1 MTTPLFTRLRLAVVG
16 ILSPLLPACAQS
28 HSSAAPR
35 MLPYQTEK
43 FKLSAGPCT
52 VAGYWVTLQGGY
64 FRNSQG
70 KGFPVPSGHTLRG
83 SWGASGTSWL
93 VGDAQQA
100 VPERLK
106 LLWFAY
112 AEDKFYEGEFVLPQE
127 KLYHLLKQGYWD
139 TDKNK
144 PGTYTEFTVCVVP
157 KGGAFVWLTGGNQ
170 TLVGRYQAHEV
181 FPSALDYQRYYGRA
195 DRASMVK
202 DTQAE
207 LPAEVQA
214 QIKAGTISAKQ
225 WDEYLTT
232 YPWQVAFNVP
242 FVLDRPHGIHYL
254 NAEHT
259 IYPLTRDL
267 AAYAQTLLTPVPK
280 PVPISCVVRGRAEHR
295 AHYVVLVRAFDQAET
310 QAAFQTL
317 HQLSPTSPI
326 TLLFTLDKPY
336 QKATMLL
343 QNDRKQIP
351 LTQSVVEVLSE
362 D

>member
-1 MTTPLFTRLRLAVVG
+1 
-16 ILSPLLPACAQS
+16 
-28 HSSAAPR
+28 

-43 FKLSAGPCT
+43 FTLSAGPCT

-139 TDKNK
+139 TDKQKYN
-144 PGTYTEFTVCVVP
+144 TYTKFTVCVLP
-157 KGGAFVWLTGGNQ
+157 KGGVVVWLTGGNQ

-242 FVLDRPHGIHYL
+242 FPLYDYALYGA
-254 NAEHT
+254 NAERFAN
-259 IYPLTRDL
+259 PLTRDL
-267 AAYAQTLLTPVPK
+267 APYRQFLLTPVPK
-280 PVPISCVVRGRAEHR
+280 PVPTAGYFYGTAEHGGR
-295 AHYVVLVRAFDQAET
+295 YDVRVRAFDQAET

-317 HQLSPTSPI
+317 HRLSPTSPI
-326 TLLFTLDKPY
+326 TLLITLDKPY
-336 QKATMLL
+336 QKATLTL
-343 QNDRKQIP
+343 KNESKEIP
-351 LTQSVVEVLSE
+351 LTKSKIEVLSE

>member
-52 VAGYWVTLQGGY
+52 VAGYFVMLQGGY

-70 KGFPVPSGHTLRG
+70 KGFPVPSGHVLEG

-195 DRASMVK
+195 NRAIMVK
-202 DTQAE
+202 NIQAE

-242 FVLDRPHGIHYL
+242 LKFYRSYTMQYVTAEFV
-254 NAEHT
+254 N
-259 IYPLTRDL
+259 YPLTRDL
-267 AAYAQTLLTPVPK
+267 APYNERILTPSPK
-280 PVPISCVVRGRAEHR
+280 PVPSGCFLYVQAEHGG
-295 AHYVVLVRAFDQAET
+295 HYLIQIRSFDQAET
-310 QAAFQTL
+310 QAAFQAL

-326 TLLFTLDKPY
+326 TLLFTLDKPF